1 MKKSLVWLTLVL
13 AAGPLFAQERFSTV
27 EERMTGQ
34 EFIEA
39 GLGKLSE
46 EELAALNRWLRAHS
60 VATLDSAASRAIA
73 GTARPTA
80 SPAPVDGDA
89 RGFEGAATDKNTIVS
104 RLVGEFDGWDGE
116 TIFEL
121 ENGMVW
127 KQDETDRFFTRN
139 MVNPVVTVK
148 AGLFDS
154 WRLTVEGYNKS
165 VKVERIQ

>member
-1 MKKSLVWLTLVL
+1 MKKSLLWLSLVL
-13 AAGPLFAQERFSTV
+13 ATGPLFAQERFSTV
-27 EERMTGQ
+27 EERMTGK
-34 EFIEA
+34 EFTEA
-39 GLGKLSE
+39 GLDKLSD
-46 EELAALNRWLRAHS
+46 EELAALNRWLRDHS
-60 VATLDSAASRAIA
+60 VATLENAAAREGA
-73 GTARPTA
+73 GTARTA
-80 SPAPVDGDA
+80 ATTAPAGTDV

-139 MVNPVVTVK
+139 MANPVVTIK

-154 WRLTVEGYNKS
+154 WRLSVEGYNKS